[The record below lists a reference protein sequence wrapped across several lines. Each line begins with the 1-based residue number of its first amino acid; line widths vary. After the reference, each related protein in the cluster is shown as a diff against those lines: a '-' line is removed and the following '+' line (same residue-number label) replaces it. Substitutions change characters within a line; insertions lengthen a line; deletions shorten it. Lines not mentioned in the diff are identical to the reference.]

1 MWSLFCDEV
10 LPDNWD
16 TLATSDW
23 MSSWND
29 CIIFVTECH
38 KHILQH
44 VSKFYFPPLFSDE
57 LWLNKVTHIQNLT
70 MNSLSTDF
78 GYIWSQTWICVFIL
92 NNHATYCFYLHG
104 SYTSTYIANISLVW
118 RRMGLW
124 KYKMHVARCCRTK
137 VRHGMTGV
145 DLAQWR
151 PLWTKKRK
159 IKRIQIH
166 EDLPIMVNMD
176 WDMY

>member
-16 TLATSDW
+16 ILATSDW
-23 MSSWND
+23 MSLWND
-29 CIIFVTECH
+29 CIIFVTECY
-38 KHILQH
+38 KYILQH
-44 VSKFYFPPLFSDE
+44 VPKSDFPPLTSDE
-57 LWLNKVTHIQNLT
+57 LWWNKMIHIQNLT
-70 MNSLSTDF
+70 MNSFSTDF
-78 GYIWSQTWICVFIL
+78 CYIWSQTWICVFIL

-124 KYKMHVARCCRTK
+124 KYKMR
-137 VRHGMTGV
+137 V

-159 IKRIQIH
+159 IKRIQEH
-166 EDLPIMVNMD
+166 EDLPVMVNMD